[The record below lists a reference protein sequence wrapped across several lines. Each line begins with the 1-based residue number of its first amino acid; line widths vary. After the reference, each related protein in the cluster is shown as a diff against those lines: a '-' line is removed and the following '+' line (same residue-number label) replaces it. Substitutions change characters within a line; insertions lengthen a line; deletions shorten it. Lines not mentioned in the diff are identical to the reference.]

1 MKRFLV
7 AIVAAGALAVA
18 LRPSRYLGAQALNS
32 PTFTVAQAAVGKD
45 AYAQH
50 CSSCHGGNVDDG
62 QFAPPLKGVEFR
74 QRWGGQSLDALF
86 TDVSTRM
93 PPAAPGSLGDAI
105 YAQLLAY
112 LLQQNGFSSGDA
124 PLSPDSQ
131 SLSKV
136 LLPSFAGGPGGG
148 LTAGVALPPWPNSFN
163 PLAQYTSVTD
173 AMLASPPTSEWL
185 GWRRTQDGAG
195 FSPLTQITKA
205 TVGELRPAWVWS
217 LPNGSN
223 EATPLFHDG
232 VLFVHA
238 FGDKLQALDAAT
250 GDLLWQYSRRLPMG
264 TSASVKRHIALY
276 GNQVLLATSDVHVV
290 ALDVRNGKV
299 LWDKAVVDARAGYA
313 MTGGPTIA
321 KGKVIVGTIGRAPGG
336 NFIVALDA
344 NTGQESWRFNTI
356 AKPGEPGGDS
366 WNGVPLEK
374 RNGGSVWVAGS
385 YDPASNLV
393 YFGVAQTYDT
403 GPYRDLSP
411 QGGVTNDL
419 LYTDSTVAINAD
431 TGKLVWHF
439 QHQPNDQWDFD
450 WAFGRVLFKMPVG
463 GTVKTVV
470 ATSGK
475 QAIYDVVEADTGKYV
490 ASMDLGLQNVV
501 VSIDPRTG
509 AKVIN
514 PRLIPGGKDVITV
527 CPHAGGAK
535 SWLPESYNPETKA
548 MFVPL
553 VESCMDLTP
562 VAAGGRGSLSTGV
575 RWTLRPRADS
585 DGRYGRLEAI
595 NLQTKTVL
603 WTNRQR
609 APLSSGV
616 LATAGG
622 VVFGGALDRV
632 FAAYDDANGKEL
644 WRIRLNDVPNSAP
657 ISYSIG
663 GRQYVAVVVGNGGAH
678 AATFP
683 ALVPEIRNPPD
694 RGAAIW
700 VFHLPDRLTTTAAGR
715 SVDR

>member
-1 MKRFLV
+1 MRLPSFG
-7 AIVAAGALAVA
+7 AIVAPAAVAVA
-18 LRPSRYLGAQALNS
+18 LQYSGYLDAQALNS
-32 PTFTVAQAAVGKD
+32 PTFTAAQAAMGKD
-45 AYAQH
+45 AYTRN
-50 CSSCHGGNVDDG
+50 CSSCHGRNVDDG
-62 QFAPPLKGVEFR
+62 EFAPPLKGVEFR
-74 QRWGGQSLDALF
+74 QRWGGKALDVLF
-86 TDVSTRM
+86 TDMATRM
-93 PPAAPGSLGDAI
+93 PTGAPGSLGDAT
-105 YAQLLAY
+105 YAQVLAY
-112 LLQQNGFSSGDA
+112 LLQENGFPAGDA
-124 PLSPDSQ
+124 PLSTDSQ
-131 SLSKV
+131 RLSKV
-136 LLPSFAGGPGGG
+136 MLPSFAGGPGGG
-148 LTAGVALPPWPNSFN
+148 LTAGVSLPPMPNRSN
-163 PLAQYTSVTD
+163 PLDKYTPVTD
-173 AMLASPPTSEWL
+173 AMLASPPMSEWL

-195 FSPLTQITKA
+195 FSPLSQITKA
-205 TVGELRPAWVWS
+205 NVDELRPAWVWS

-250 GDLLWQYSRRLPMG
+250 GDLLWQYSRRLPMESP
-264 TSASVKRHIALY
+264 TSVKRHIALY
-276 GNQVLLATSDVHVV
+276 ADKVLIATSDVHVV
-290 ALDVRNGKV
+290 ALEIHSGKV
-299 LWDKAVVDARAGYA
+299 VWDKAIADVKAGYG

-321 KGKVIVGTIGRAPGG
+321 KGKVIVGTTGRAPGG

-344 NTGQESWRFNTI
+344 NTGQEAWRFNTI
-356 AKPGEPGGDS
+356 ARPGDPGGDS
-366 WNGVPLEK
+366 WNGVPLDK

-385 YDPASNLV
+385 YDPATNLV

-403 GPYRDLSP
+403 GPYRDLVP
-411 QGGVTNDL
+411 QGGVTNEL
-419 LYTDSTVAINAD
+419 LYTDSTVAINPD

-439 QHQPNDQWDFD
+439 QHQPNDQWDLD
-450 WAFGRVLFKMPVG
+450 WAFGRVLFMMPVG
-463 GTVKTVV
+463 GIMKAVV

-501 VSIDPRTG
+501 MNVDPRTG
-509 AKVIN
+509 AKAIN
-514 PRLIPGGKDVITV
+514 PRLIPGGKDAITV

-535 SWLPESYNPETKA
+535 SWLPESYNPDTKA

-562 VAAGGRGSLSTGV
+562 VAPGGRGSLSTGV
-575 RWTLRPRADS
+575 RWTLRPRSES
-585 DGRYGRLEAI
+585 DGKYGRLEAI
-595 NLQTKTVL
+595 NLETRKVL

-622 VVFGGALDRV
+622 VVFAGALDRV

-663 GRQYVAVVVGNGGAH
+663 GRQYVAVVVGNGGAQ

-700 VFHLPDRLTTTAAGR
+700 VFQLPDRLATSGSGR
-715 SVDR
+715 

>member
-1 MKRFLV
+1 V
-7 AIVAAGALAVA
+7 QV
-18 LRPSRYLGAQALNS
+18 
-32 PTFTVAQAAVGKD
+32 
-45 AYAQH
+45 
-50 CSSCHGGNVDDG
+50 
-62 QFAPPLKGVEFR
+62 
-74 QRWGGQSLDALF
+74 
-86 TDVSTRM
+86 
-93 PPAAPGSLGDAI
+93 
-105 YAQLLAY
+105 LAY
-112 LLQQNGFSSGDA
+112 LLQENGFPAGNTPVDA
-124 PLSPDSQ
+124 QRLST
-131 SLSKV
+131 V
-136 LLPSFAGGPGGG
+136 MLPSFSGGPGGG
-148 LTAGVALPPWPNSFN
+148 LTAGVRLPPFSNRPN
-163 PLAQYTSVTD
+163 PLDNYTPVTD
-173 AMLASPPTSEWL
+173 AMLASPPTSDWL

-205 TVGELRPAWVWS
+205 NVGELRATWVWS

-264 TSASVKRHIALY
+264 SPASVKRHIALH
-276 GNQVLLATSDVHVV
+276 GDKVLVATSDVHVV
-290 ALDVRNGKV
+290 ALDIHTGRVV
-299 LWDKAVVDARAGYA
+299 WDKAIADATAGYG

-321 KGKVIVGTIGRAPGG
+321 KGKVIVGTNGRAPGG

-356 AKPGEPGGDS
+356 AKPGESGGDS

-403 GPYRDLSP
+403 GPYRDLIP

-419 LYTDSTVAINAD
+419 LYTDSTVAINPD
-431 TGKLVWHF
+431 TGKLAWHF

-463 GTVKTVV
+463 GVTKTVI

-475 QAIYDVVEADTGKYV
+475 QAIYDVVEAETGKYV

-501 VSIDPRTG
+501 LNVDPRTG
-509 AKVIN
+509 AKAIN
-514 PRLIPGGKDVITV
+514 PRLIPGKDTITV

-535 SWLPESYNPETKA
+535 SWLPESYNPATKA

-562 VAAGGRGSLSTGV
+562 VAPGGRGSLSTGV

-585 DGRYGRLEAI
+585 DGKYGRLEAI
-595 NLQTKTVL
+595 NLETRKVL
-603 WTNRQR
+603 WTDRQR

-622 VVFGGALDRV
+622 VVFAGALDRV

-657 ISYSIG
+657 ISYAMG
-663 GRQYVAVVVGNGGAH
+663 GRQYVAVVVGNGGAQ

-700 VFHLPDRLTTTAAGR
+700 VFQLPDRLTTTSGR
-715 SVDR
+715 

>member
-1 MKRFLV
+1 MKRTLLMV
-7 AIVAAGALAVA
+7 AMAGAVVVT
-18 LRPSRYLGAQALNS
+18 LRSISRPLDAQALNS
-32 PTFTVAQAAVGKD
+32 PTFTAAQATLGKD
-45 AYAQH
+45 AYTQN
-50 CSSCHGGNVDDG
+50 CSSCHGGNLDDG
-62 QFAPPLKGVEFR
+62 EFAPPLKGVEFR
-74 QRWGGQSLDALF
+74 QRWGGKSLDALF
-86 TDVSTRM
+86 MDMSTRM
-93 PPAAPGSLGDAI
+93 PTAAPGSLGDAT
-105 YAQLLAY
+105 YVQVLAY
-112 LLQQNGFSSGDA
+112 VLQENGFPAGTTPVDAQRLSS
-124 PLSPDSQ
+124 
-131 SLSKV
+131 V
-136 LLPSFAGGPGGG
+136 MLPSFSGGPGGG
-148 LTAGVALPPWPNSFN
+148 LTAGVSLPSFPTRTN
-163 PLAQYTSVTD
+163 PLDKYTPVTD
-173 AMLASPPTSEWL
+173 AMLANPPASEWL

-205 TVGELRPAWVWS
+205 NVGELRTAWVWS

-264 TSASVKRHIALY
+264 SPASVKRHIALH
-276 GNQVLLATSDVHVV
+276 GDKVLVATSDVHVV
-290 ALDVRNGKV
+290 ALDIHTGRV
-299 LWDKAVVDARAGYA
+299 LWDKAVAEAKAGYG

-321 KGKVIVGTIGRAPGG
+321 NGKVIVGTNGRAPGG

-366 WNGVPLEK
+366 WNGVPFEK

-385 YDPASNLV
+385 YDVASNLV

-403 GPYRDLSP
+403 GPYRDLIP

-419 LYTDSTVAINAD
+419 LYTDSTVAINPD

-463 GTVKTVV
+463 GTTKTVI

-475 QAIYDVVEADTGKYV
+475 QAIYDVVEAETGKYV

-501 VSIDPRTG
+501 LNVDPRTG
-509 AKVIN
+509 AKAIN
-514 PRLIPGGKDVITV
+514 PRLIPGKDTITV

-535 SWLPESYNPETKA
+535 SWIPESYNPATKA

-562 VAAGGRGSLSTGV
+562 VAPGGRGSLSTGV

-585 DGRYGRLEAI
+585 DGKYGRLEAI
-595 NLQTKTVL
+595 NLETRKVL
-603 WTNRQR
+603 WTYRQR

-622 VVFGGALDRV
+622 VVFVGALDRV

-663 GRQYVAVVVGNGGAH
+663 GRQYVAVVVGNGGAQ

-683 ALVPEIRNPPD
+683 GLVPEIRNPPD

-700 VFHLPDRLTTTAAGR
+700 VFQLPDRLTTTAVR
-715 SVDR
+715 

>member
-1 MKRFLV
+1 MKRTLLMV
-7 AIVAAGALAVA
+7 AAAGAVLIT
-18 LRPSRYLGAQALNS
+18 LRSSSRPLDAQALS
-32 PTFTVAQAAVGKD
+32 TPTFTAAQATLGKD
-45 AYAQH
+45 AYAQS
-50 CSSCHGGNVDDG
+50 CSSCHGRNADDG
-62 QFAPPLKGVEFR
+62 EFAPPLKGVEFR
-74 QRWGGQSLDALF
+74 QRWGGKSLEALF
-86 TDVSTRM
+86 TDMSTRM
-93 PPAAPGSLGDAI
+93 PTAAPGSLGDAT
-105 YAQLLAY
+105 YVQLLAY
-112 LLQQNGFSSGDA
+112 LLQENGFPAGNT
-124 PLSPDSQ
+124 PIDSQ
-131 SLSKV
+131 RLSTV
-136 LLPSFAGGPGGG
+136 MLPSFSGGPGGG
-148 LTAGVALPPWPNSFN
+148 LTAGVSLPPYPSRTN
-163 PLAQYTSVTD
+163 PLDKYTPVTD
-173 AMLASPPTSEWL
+173 AMLANPPGSEWL

-205 TVGELRPAWVWS
+205 NVGELRTAWVWS

-264 TSASVKRHIALY
+264 SAASVKRHIALH
-276 GNQVLLATSDVHVV
+276 GDKVFVSTSDVHLVS
-290 ALDVRNGKV
+290 LDIHTGKV
-299 LWDKAVVDARAGYA
+299 VWDKAIADAKAGYG

-321 KGKVIVGTIGRAPGG
+321 KGKVIVGTNGRAPGG

-344 NTGQESWRFNTI
+344 ATGQESWRFSTI

-403 GPYRDLSP
+403 GPYRDLIP
-411 QGGVTNDL
+411 QANVTNDL
-419 LYTDSTVAINAD
+419 LYTDSTVAINPD
-431 TGKLVWHF
+431 TGRLVWHF

-463 GTVKTVV
+463 GTTKTVI

-501 VSIDPRTG
+501 LNVDPRTG
-509 AKVIN
+509 AKAIN
-514 PRLIPGGKDVITV
+514 PRLIPGKDTITV

-535 SWLPESYNPETKA
+535 SWLPESYNPATKA

-562 VAAGGRGSLSTGV
+562 VAPGGRGSLSTGV

-585 DGRYGRLEAI
+585 DGKYGRLEAI
-595 NLQTKTVL
+595 NLETRKVL

-663 GRQYVAVVVGNGGAH
+663 GRQYVAVVVGNGGAQ

-683 ALVPEIRNPPD
+683 GLVPEIRNPPD

-700 VFHLPDRLTTTAAGR
+700 VFQLPDRLTAISSR
-715 SVDR
+715 